1 MSRKVLHIVFLVL
14 SILCFYGKA
23 LYAQD
28 QDMRWA
34 IKPAY
39 SMLQYKGEIGNQFF
53 DFSYRND
60 GLSVQFSRYLSASL
74 EATMGLDYNNLLLE
88 GDLLG
93 TTYSRRGP
101 LFSAGA
107 GLNYKF
113 SNGYIL
119 KETSRIQP
127 YVGLT
132 FNYLAGSTKGAAYD
146 RGGAELQHT
155 IDEVE
160 FNLVGGV
167 KYVITPRISAFAEY
181 QEHFATAD
189 EWDGAFSD
197 FANDKFRGFK
207 LGLCIKI
214 GKNRDSDGDGVIDDD
229 DECPDTP
236 LGVKVD
242 EKGCPKDRDL
252 DGIPDYQ
259 DDCPDIPGLPEFNG
273 CPDTDGDGIPD
284 KEDDCPEL
292 PGLPEYN
299 GCPDTDGDGVIDPND
314 LCPDTPLGVKVDE
327 YGCPIDTDGDGL
339 TDDIDQ
345 CPDEYG
351 PIEYNGCPEPPDAGW
366 PDFKQE
372 TPPEVY
378 FEYDRSDLTPEAE
391 AELGKIVRN
400 MFENPS
406 FKIRLSGF
414 ADPRGSAEYNL
425 NLSKK
430 RVESVKKYLMKRGIP
445 ENRIY
450 LKGVGELQEV
460 GTNGENESQE
470 EQYRRARKVQFQTFF
485 FME

>member
-1 MSRKVLHIVFLVL
+1 MNEKPFHIIFLFCL
-14 SILCFYGKA
+14 ILAATGMNSH
-23 LYAQD
+23 AQD

-34 IKPAY
+34 IKPSY
-39 SMLQYKGEIGNQFF
+39 SLLQYKGELGNQFL
-53 DFSYRND
+53 DFAHRND
-60 GLSVQFSRYLSASL
+60 GVSLRFSRYLSSSFD
-74 EATMGLDYNNLLLE
+74 ATMGIDFNRLLLE
-88 GDLLG
+88 GDLMG
-93 TTYSRRGP
+93 NTYSMKGP
-101 LFSAGA
+101 LISAGV

-127 YVGLT
+127 YVGVD
-132 FNYLAGSTKGAAYD
+132 FNYLGGVTKGLAYD
-146 RGGAELQHT
+146 ANANDSRHT

-160 FNLVGGV
+160 LDLVGGL
-167 KYVITPRISAFAEY
+167 KYAVTPRISAFVEY
-181 QEHFATAD
+181 HEHFATAE
-189 EWDGAFSD
+189 EWDGAFID
-197 FANDKFRGFK
+197 FANDKLRGFK
-207 LGLCIKI
+207 VGLCIKL
-214 GKNRDSDGDGVIDDD
+214 GRNKDSDGDGVIDDD
-229 DECPDTP
+229 DDCPDTP
-236 LGVKVD
+236 LGVEVD
-242 EKGCPKDRDL
+242 ENGCPKDRDL

-292 PGLPEYN
+292 PGLLEYN
-299 GCPDTDGDGVIDPND
+299 GCPDTDGDGVIDPKD
-314 LCPDTPLGVKVDE
+314 LCPDTPMGVKVDE
-327 YGCPIDTDGDGL
+327 YGCPIDSDGDGM

-378 FEYDRSDLTPEAE
+378 FEYDKSELTPEAE

-460 GTNGENESQE
+460 GADENESQE